1 MKVKIGNNI
10 FNVKVRHDDK
20 GRAEGM
26 MGKNFTDKYNGM
38 LFIMDDDTNCFWMKK
53 CTIPLDVIFIEGLTI
68 SKIHHNCPPCK
79 SKKDEDCENYCGRGR
94 LILEI
99 RGGSAEELKIKKG
112 DEIKLLL

>member
-1 MKVKIGNNI
+1 
-10 FNVKVRHDDK
+10 
-20 GRAEGM
+20 
-26 MGKNFTDKYNGM
+26 
-38 LFIMDDDTNCFWMKK
+38 MDDDTNCFWMKK

-68 SKIHHNCPPCK
+68 SKIHHNCPPCE